1 MDDTPAPNVHLLDET
16 LFINSWTEDDN
27 GDYKCEVTNQA
38 GTTQSNSVKLSAAG
52 RNTNRNY
59 STQLCINR
67 SQLNVY
73 SGLSY
78 FSLFIFDDVSAAPQC
93 ASNVTQMITLHEGQ
107 DLLLECQMSWRL
119 SSDIAFSWIITATDI
134 MGNYTPVQVATNYI
148 QHRGNAST
156 LRLPSKR

>member
-59 STQLCINR
+59 NTQLCINR

-73 SGLSY
+73 KITRLIGLK
-78 FSLFIFDDVSAAPQC
+78 LA
-93 ASNVTQMITLHEGQ
+93 
-107 DLLLECQMSWRL
+107 RL
-119 SSDIAFSWIITATDI
+119 ALD
-134 MGNYTPVQVATNYI
+134 
-148 QHRGNAST
+148 
-156 LRLPSKR
+156 

>member
-1 MDDTPAPNVHLLDET
+1 MNE
-16 LFINSWTEDDN
+16 
-27 GDYKCEVTNQA
+27 
-38 GTTQSNSVKLSAAG
+38 
-52 RNTNRNY
+52 
-59 STQLCINR
+59 
-67 SQLNVY
+67 LNVY
-73 SGLSY
+73 YGLSY